1 MYIYKTH
8 STEVV
13 CAFILGSRFSDH
25 SQDGF
30 EKKKKKYIN
39 IKPCCMN
46 IRYKHTQR
54 TELILKIIQIFIMH
68 RIRLKLNNIH
78 KQKTRTHIV
87 SAHLYS

>member
-30 EKKKKKYIN
+30 EKKIKYIN

-46 IRYKHTQR
+46 IRYKHTNRINPQNY
-54 TELILKIIQIFIMH
+54 TDFHYAQNKI
-68 RIRLKLNNIH
+68 KT
-78 KQKTRTHIV
+78 KQH
-87 SAHLYS
+87 S

>member
-1 MYIYKTH
+1 
-8 STEVV
+8 
-13 CAFILGSRFSDH
+13 
-25 SQDGF
+25 
-30 EKKKKKYIN
+30 
-39 IKPCCMN
+39 MN

-54 TELILKIIQIFIMH
+54 TEEILKIIQIFIMH